1 MQEQYLDML
10 DKQSGLRQQI
20 ADYANAQKQQEQQ
33 IAAKLGE
40 LEEKCAFQQLN
51 ELVDTKFDQK
61 LREMTEN
68 QQTQFQTY
76 KNLLDQQKNASQA
89 HYDTVSHTISLIQS
103 QLDTQRKNIVGL
115 CQSCLLTNQE
125 KKDILRS

>member
-1 MQEQYLDML
+1 M
-10 DKQSGLRQQI
+10 
-20 ADYANAQKQQEQQ
+20 
-33 IAAKLGE
+33 KLHE

-61 LREMTEN
+61 LKKMTED

-76 KNLLDQQKNASQA
+76 RNLLDQQKAANDGQ
-89 HYDTVSHTISLIQS
+89 YGTMSHTISLIQN

-115 CQSCLLTNQE
+115 C
-125 KKDILRS
+125 